1 MLERRIALFL
11 SLPLASL
18 DRTALT
24 ARIRGIGRADVNTTK
39 DSSS

>member
-1 MLERRIALFL
+1 MDERRNVLFL

-24 ARIRGIGRADVNTTK
+24 ARIREIGRDDINTTK